1 LRYTPR
7 HIDGSPQPQLETLAR
22 LEGASL
28 ESLIENFPE
37 EWQAIGQE
45 LVQATATKRPE
56 ALEAFVRSAK
66 EAARPYEGRVENSG
80 KNPQVLAVAM
90 PFLVRKPH
98 GLLAAQR
105 ALQAAAMGAS
115 PGRRRF
121 GLWSGFFGTAA
132 VLLARLGSQAGLHA
146 TLPPAVA
153 AGHAEAIAHAACATA
168 GMYAFYSQELVA
180 ALARLIDG
188 RPALEIA
195 AGDGCLSGFLQ
206 AAGVNVRATDD
217 HSWTQNIR
225 YPIPSRSS
233 TAATA
238 LKQHQ
243 PKVVLCS
250 YPPPKNT
257 FEQCVFRT
265 DSVELYIVI
274 TTKHRFAAGDWQT
287 YESQRT
293 FAMTTDGELSRLI
306 LPPEIDPL
314 LILFTRNSAADS
326 VPSALTTYSSI

>member
-1 LRYTPR
+1 MAHRNR
-7 HIDGSPQPQLETLAR
+7 NSKQLAR

-90 PFLVRKPH
+90 PFLVRKRMA
-98 GLLAAQR
+98 LLAAQR

-121 GLWSGFFGTAA
+121 GLWSGFLVQRLFFSRGLVRKPVSMRRFRRLWPLVTQKR
-132 VLLARLGSQAGLHA
+132 LLMPLVQPR
-146 TLPPAVA
+146 
-153 AGHAEAIAHAACATA
+153 

-225 YPIPSRSS
+225 YPDSVEKLD
-233 TAATA
+233 AATA

>member
-1 LRYTPR
+1 MAHRNR
-7 HIDGSPQPQLETLAR
+7 NSKQLAR
-22 LEGASL
+22 IEGASL

-37 EWQAIGQE
+37 EWQAVGQE

-90 PFLVRKPH
+90 PFLVRKRMA
-98 GLLAAQR
+98 LLAAQR

-121 GLWSGFFGTAA
+121 GLWSGFLVQRLFFSRGLVRKPVSMRRFRRLWPLVTQKR
-132 VLLARLGSQAGLHA
+132 LLMPLVQPR
-146 TLPPAVA
+146 
-153 AGHAEAIAHAACATA
+153 

-225 YPIPSRSS
+225 YPDSVEKLD
-233 TAATA
+233 AATA

-293 FAMTTDGELSRLI
+293 FAMTADGELSRLI

>member
-1 LRYTPR
+1 
-7 HIDGSPQPQLETLAR
+7 
-22 LEGASL
+22 
-28 ESLIENFPE
+28 
-37 EWQAIGQE
+37 
-45 LVQATATKRPE
+45 
-56 ALEAFVRSAK
+56 
-66 EAARPYEGRVENSG
+66 
-80 KNPQVLAVAM
+80 M
-90 PFLVRKPH
+90 PFLVRKRMA
-98 GLLAAQR
+98 LLAAQR

-121 GLWSGFFGTAA
+121 GLWSGFLVQRLFFSRGLVRKPVSMRRFRRLWPLVTQKR
-132 VLLARLGSQAGLHA
+132 LLMPLVQPR
-146 TLPPAVA
+146 
-153 AGHAEAIAHAACATA
+153 

-225 YPIPSRSS
+225 YPDSVEKLD
-233 TAATA
+233 AATA

-293 FAMTTDGELSRLI
+293 FAMTADGELSRLI